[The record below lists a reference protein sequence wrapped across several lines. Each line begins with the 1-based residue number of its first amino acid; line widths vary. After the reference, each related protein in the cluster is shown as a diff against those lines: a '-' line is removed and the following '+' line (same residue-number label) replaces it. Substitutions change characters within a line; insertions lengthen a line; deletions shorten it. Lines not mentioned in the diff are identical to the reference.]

1 MFESGFEFGLG
12 LIAAAACAY
21 FIIIPVIKKA
31 WALMLKMIASSYF
44 AWTCAGVVSVA
55 TLFLIFY
62 EHAFHR
68 GNDVADAIMIVG
80 LIAATFLCAW
90 RIDVL
95 EKNEREQM
103 NSQIA
108 QIEAFKRDPKNRF
121 FENVRQD
128 MAKLFQTGKADTL
141 QEAYDAACWLNPDI
155 RAILI
160 EEAEH
165 GTAARGEPS

>member
-1 MFESGFEFGLG
+1 MQRRCFLYFMSMLFTVAMMF
-12 LIAAAACAY
+12 
-21 FIIIPVIKKA
+21 
-31 WALMLKMIASSYF
+31 
-44 AWTCAGVVSVA
+44 
-55 TLFLIFY
+55 
-62 EHAFHR
+62 
-68 GNDVADAIMIVG
+68 ADAIMIVG
-80 LIAATFLCAW
+80 LIAVTFLCAW

-95 EKNEREQM
+95 AKNEREQM

-108 QIEAFKRDPKNRF
+108 QIEAFKMDPKNRF